1 MDNNKIRVKTMEIKV
16 ILITGTSS
24 GFGNLTAKTLARD
37 GHKVYATMRD
47 SEGKNADS
55 AKKLSD
61 IDNIK
66 VLDLDVTDDNSVNE
80 TVKKIIEAE
89 GKIDVVV
96 NNAGITGMGIT
107 EAFTIEQAK
116 QLFDVNTLGP
126 LRVDRAVLPQMRKQ
140 KSGLIIQISSVV
152 GRIVMPYFGAY
163 IASKFAVEAIA
174 QTYSMELAP
183 FGVESV
189 IIEPGGYPTEIF
201 DKMFMPGDQQ
211 ILAEYGDMAKAPE
224 KMLEDMGE
232 MFKGPDA
239 PKPQLIADAVK
250 KLVDTDAGKR
260 PLRTV
265 VDVMTGQITEDL
277 NKASDKAQAEMMKAF
292 GSN

>member
-1 MDNNKIRVKTMEIKV
+1 MENKV

-24 GFGNLTAKTLARD
+24 GFGNLTAKTLAID

-55 AKKLSD
+55 AKELNST
-61 IDNIK
+61 DNIK
-66 VLDLDVTDDNSVNE
+66 VLDLDVTDDNSVRE

-96 NNAGITGMGIT
+96 NNAGISGSGLT
-107 EAFTIEQAK
+107 EAYTIEQAK
-116 QLFDVNTLGP
+116 QMFDVNTLGP
-126 LRVDRAVLPQMRKQ
+126 MRVDRAVLPQMRKQ

-152 GRIVMPYFGAY
+152 GRVVFPYFGAY

-174 QTYSMELAP
+174 QTYSMELQP
-183 FGVESV
+183 LGIDSV
-189 IIEPGGYPTEIF
+189 IIEPGAYPTELFSKMIGPK
-201 DKMFMPGDQQ
+201 DKDV
-211 ILAEYGDMAKAPE
+211 LSEYGEMAKAPE
-224 KMLEDMGE
+224 QMFKSMGE

-250 KLVDTDAGKR
+250 KLVDMEAGKR

-265 VDVMTGQITEDL
+265 VDTMTGQIVEEL
-277 NKASDKAQAEMMKAF
+277 NKASDKSQEEMMKVF

>member
-1 MDNNKIRVKTMEIKV
+1 MENKV

-24 GFGNLTAKTLARD
+24 GFGNLTAKTLAKD

-47 SEGKNADS
+47 SEGKNSDS
-55 AKKLSD
+55 AKELSE

-96 NNAGITGMGIT
+96 NNAGITALGIT

-116 QLFDVNTLGP
+116 KIFDVNTLGS

-163 IASKFAVEAIA
+163 IASKFAIEAIA
-174 QTYSMELAP
+174 QTYSMELQP
-183 FGVESV
+183 LGIESV

-201 DKMFMPGDQQ
+201 NKMLAPEDKGV
-211 ILAEYGDMAKAPE
+211 LSEYGEMAKAPE
-224 KMLEDMGE
+224 QMFESMGE

-250 KLVDTDAGKR
+250 KLIDMEAGKR

-265 VDVMTGQITEDL
+265 VDVMTGQITEEL

-292 GSN
+292 GPN

>member
-1 MDNNKIRVKTMEIKV
+1 MENKV

-24 GFGNLTAKTLARD
+24 GFGKLTAQTLAKD

-47 SEGKNADS
+47 SEGKNADG
-55 AKKLSD
+55 AKELNN

-66 VLDLDVTDDNSVNE
+66 VLDLDVTDDNSVKE

-89 GKIDVVV
+89 GKIDIVV
-96 NNAGITGMGIT
+96 NNAGTGQLGIT
-107 EAFTIEQAK
+107 EAFTIEQT
-116 QLFDVNTLGP
+116 QQVFNVNTLGS
-126 LRVDRAVLPQMRKQ
+126 LRVIRAVLPQMRKQ

-163 IASKFAVEAIA
+163 IASKFAVEAFA
-174 QTYSMELAP
+174 QTFNMELAP
-183 FGVESV
+183 LGIESV
-189 IIEPGGYPTEIF
+189 IIEPGGYMTEFFNKI
-201 DKMFMPGDQQ
+201 MMPGDTK
-211 ILAEYGDMAKAPE
+211 ILAEYGEMAKAPE
-224 KMLEDMGE
+224 QMMESMGE

-239 PKPQLIADAVK
+239 PKPQYIADAVK
-250 KLVDTDAGKR
+250 KLIDMEAGKR

-265 VDVMTGQITEDL
+265 VDVMTGQITEEL

-292 GSN
+292 GPN